1 MYDAL
6 DPGATD
12 RALQHRIDNPPAPR
26 APKVSIWGQA
36 GELIA
41 SPFKGVGQAVQET
54 TRVVN
59 TVAPLSV
66 GNPLAMG
73 ASEQEELLGDS
84 GITRQAMDQDL
95 RRGIQ
100 ALRPD
105 PVTSTVASQVLQGAA
120 RVVTKAV
127 GYGLVAGPAGAVVG
141 TGIDEGVTGA
151 QELMDRGV
159 DPGTAAKAGAVRGVT
174 MGASVALPVVGQ
186 TIARTAGLVAVG
198 GPGAFVAEQALTREI
213 LGRAGYAD
221 IAAEYD
227 PWDPVGLGLSV
238 AIPGAVGVALHRARI
253 TKASKAADKTA
264 EPPSEARVVDEI
276 AQDPDVVDAA
286 LVAHRSQS
294 VLERALGD
302 MTDPPVA
309 AAHTR
314 ALDAAMQALD
324 EGAPVRIADA
334 VVDPAV
340 ASRAMADLDARLA
353 AVRAEIDAPVPDLT
367 LTPPARLAEPVEPVT
382 TPMQP
387 EVPPGMA
394 DSIVDRVREA
404 VGVLVRGTQR
414 AEPQQAPGAPQR
426 QVAPEVQRAQ
436 ELANRMPDMPV
447 RMDDDGSTPVRAAD
461 LMEQSRQDAQRDSAE
476 ARKAFEAA
484 VTCFLE
490 TAA

>member
-12 RALQHRIDNPPAPR
+12 RALQHRIDNPPPPR
-26 APKVSIWGQA
+26 APKVSIWAQA

-54 TRVVN
+54 SRVAN
-59 TVAPLSV
+59 TVAPVSV
-66 GNPLAMG
+66 GNPLAMS
-73 ASEQEELLGDS
+73 AADQEEILGGS
-84 GITRQAMDQDL
+84 GITRRAIDQDL

-105 PVTSTVASQVLQGAA
+105 PLTSTVASQVLQGAA

-127 GYGLVAGPAGAVVG
+127 GYGIVAGPAGAVVG

-151 QELMDRGV
+151 KEALDRGV
-159 DPGTAAKAGAVRGVT
+159 DAQTAAKVGAVRGVT

-186 TIARTAGLVAVG
+186 TLARTAGLVAVG
-198 GPGAFVAEQALTREI
+198 GPGAFIAEQSLTREI

-238 AIPGAVGVALHRARI
+238 AIPGAVGLALHRARI
-253 TKASKAADKTA
+253 GKATRTGESASAT
-264 EPPSEARVVDEI
+264 RVVDEI
-276 AQDPDVVDAA
+276 AQDPALVDAA

-340 ASRAMADLDARLA
+340 ASRAMADLDARLT
-353 AVRAEIDAPVPDLT
+353 AVRADPDTPAPNLT
-367 LTPPARLAEPVEPVT
+367 LSAPARLAEPLEAVT
-382 TPMQP
+382 TPTQP
-387 EVPPGMA
+387 EVPSGMA
-394 DSIVDRVREA
+394 DSIVERVREA
-404 VGVLVRGTQR
+404 VSVLVRGTQR
-414 AEPQQAPGAPQR
+414 AEPQLAAEAPQR
-426 QVAPEVQRAQ
+426 RVAPEVQRAQ

-447 RMDDDGSTPVRAAD
+447 RMDDDGSTPMRAAD
-461 LMEQSRQDAQRDSAE
+461 LMEQTRKNARRDSAE

-484 VTCFLE
+484 VECLLE
-490 TAA
+490 TGS